1 MTRLNELIN
10 ELCPDG
16 VEYKTL
22 GDVATIFRGGNF
34 QKKDFVENGK
44 PCIHYGQLYTHFKNS
59 TDKTITF
66 VSEEIFKKSKQA
78 QPNDI
83 VMAVTSEN
91 IEDVCSCVAWLGK
104 ENIAV
109 SGHTAIIHHS
119 QNSKYMSYFFHSE
132 SFFSQK
138 IKLAHG
144 TKVIEVTPDK
154 LMNIKIPMPPLPVQE
169 EIVRI
174 LDKFTSLEAEL
185 EARRVQYEYYRD
197 ELLKPKLEI
206 PVVKLKD
213 IATDFYRGS
222 GIKRDEITAEGVPCV
237 RYGEIYTTYNIS
249 FDKCVSHTRLEYVQS
264 PKYFEHGDI
273 LFAITG
279 ENIEDIAKSV
289 AYTGNEKCLA
299 GGDIVVMKHKQNP
312 RYLAHV
318 LATTEARIQKGKG
331 KVKSKVVHSSI
342 PSIQEIEIPLPPLDV
357 QERYAN
363 VLDNFDAICSDLK
376 IGLPAEI
383 DARKKQYEY
392 YRDLLLTFA
401 ERGNTILTE
410 QNRTDEIKLL
420 QYVFGCFDKLSNQKL
435 VFNNSAKD
443 AVVQSSEKPV
453 IEMDRNA
460 VIEPAEMTGTDE
472 FITLKDLFN
481 TRNGHTPSTSN
492 SEYWENGTIPWF
504 VMDDIRK
511 NGRVLSDSSQ
521 HITKSAVKKSGLFP
535 ANSII
540 VATSATI
547 GEHALI
553 TADFLCNQRFTC
565 LSLKDEF
572 KDKVNMK
579 YIFYYAFK
587 LDEFCK
593 ANTTKSSFASVDM
606 TKFYN
611 FKFWLPPL
619 AEQERIVKILDRFES
634 LCNDISAGLPAEIK
648 MRKKQYEFYRDKLLS
663 FKEKANLI

>member
-16 VEYKTL
+16 VEYRTL
-22 GDVATIFRGGNF
+22 GTVCKIEKGIQFNKENMNDVGTYPVINGGINPSGYIEQF
-34 QKKDFVENGK
+34 NQVENSITISQGGASAGYVNWIKTKFWAGAHCYILK
-44 PCIHYGQLYTHFKNS
+44 PFSEFVLNRYVYHFLKQNEFKLQECQYGAGIPALSKS
-59 TDKTITF
+59 T
-66 VSEEIFKKSKQA
+66 
-78 QPNDI
+78 
-83 VMAVTSEN
+83 
-91 IEDVCSCVAWLGK
+91 IESL
-104 ENIAV
+104 
-109 SGHTAIIHHS
+109 
-119 QNSKYMSYFFHSE
+119 
-132 SFFSQK
+132 
-138 IKLAHG
+138 
-144 TKVIEVTPDK
+144 
-154 LMNIKIPMPPLPVQE
+154 KIPVPPLPVQE

-185 EARRVQYEYYRD
+185 EAELEARRVQYEYYRD
-197 ELLKPKLEI
+197 ELLKPKLKI

-249 FDKCVSHTRLEYVQS
+249 FEKCVSHTKLEYVQS

-357 QERYAN
+357 QERWAN

-410 QNRTDEIKLL
+410 QNRT
-420 QYVFGCFDKLSNQKL
+420 
-435 VFNNSAKD
+435 
-443 AVVQSSEKPV
+443 
-453 IEMDRNA
+453 
-460 VIEPAEMTGTDE
+460 
-472 FITLKDLFN
+472 
-481 TRNGHTPSTSN
+481 
-492 SEYWENGTIPWF
+492 
-504 VMDDIRK
+504 
-511 NGRVLSDSSQ
+511 
-521 HITKSAVKKSGLFP
+521 
-535 ANSII
+535 
-540 VATSATI
+540 
-547 GEHALI
+547 
-553 TADFLCNQRFTC
+553 
-565 LSLKDEF
+565 
-572 KDKVNMK
+572 
-579 YIFYYAFK
+579 
-587 LDEFCK
+587 
-593 ANTTKSSFASVDM
+593 
-606 TKFYN
+606 
-611 FKFWLPPL
+611 
-619 AEQERIVKILDRFES
+619 EQNR
-634 LCNDISAGLPAEIK
+634 
-648 MRKKQYEFYRDKLLS
+648 
-663 FKEKANLI
+663 